1 MPSTPDRSRHM
12 ALRSPLAR
20 ERSSLTL
27 GSTLLRDR
35 QSTEPTEGSRDDSNP
50 FAPPPEGSPDRPW
63 EPRRG
68 AGDDGSGTGEGQSGR
83 GGNGEGT
90 GEGRQGGRGS
100 ASGWGQW
107 SSRQPGRSSGG
118 GFGGRPGGQ
127 GGPES
132 GGPGTGMRWDPT
144 DPAQRRARYALLA
157 GMWAFFFVLFDLS
170 EIALLLGALALY
182 WGGSSLRAKS
192 RRDASAASAAGMA
205 GGSGAAAGPGTGTQ
219 TGGGRPQ
226 VTAAVG
232 GMVMAVVALLMV
244 ATTFTMQLVYSDFYT
259 CRDDALTKSG
269 QLACNELLPDPLR
282 KVIGVQ
288 E

>member
-1 MPSTPDRSRHM
+1 M
-12 ALRSPLAR
+12 
-20 ERSSLTL
+20 L

-35 QSTEPTEGSRDDSNP
+35 QSAEPTEESRDDSNP

-63 EPRRG
+63 QPRQG
-68 AGDDGSGTGEGQSGR
+68 AGGEGDGTDEGDGS
-83 GGNGEGT
+83 
-90 GEGRQGGRGS
+90 QGGRGS
-100 ASGWGQW
+100 SSGWSGGQW

-127 GGPES
+127 GGPEG
-132 GGPGTGMRWDPT
+132 GGPGSGMRWDPT

-157 GMWAFFFVLFDLS
+157 GMWAFFFVLFDLA
-170 EIALLLGALALY
+170 EIALLLGVLALY

-192 RRDASAASAAGMA
+192 RREASAANAASVA
-205 GGSGAAAGPGTGTQ
+205 GGSGAAAGGAGAQ
-219 TGGGRPQ
+219 AGGGRPQ
-226 VTAAVG
+226 VTAAVS

-244 ATTFTMQLVYSDFYT
+244 ATTFTMQLVYKDFYT

-269 QLACNELLPDPLR
+269 QLACNELLPDSLR